1 MVDLAVIVV
10 TYNSERVINSLLDS
24 LPAACRGV
32 HIDVVVVDN
41 GSADETRK
49 VVEARSDCRLLRS
62 SNVGYAGGINA
73 GVTFAAPASAVLI
86 LNPDVVLL
94 PDSIAPLL
102 ARLRQPGV
110 GIVVPRVLNFDGTL
124 HTSLRREPSLLRALG
139 LGGTARPA
147 LAEYITELS
156 SYDLA
161 GPVDWALG
169 AVMAVSSTCL
179 KALGGWDASYFLY
192 SEETDFC
199 LRARDLGWETWYEP
213 LATAMHIGGGSG
225 RTHKTHVMQIVNRVR
240 LYARRHSR
248 PASLG
253 YLLLTILSEGSWI
266 LRGHAESR
274 AAVKALL
281 LPSRRP
287 VELNCGPGLITA
299 VADLLPAASRLINKA
314 IADGSTALCSD
325 NVASSHG
332 R

>member
-199 LRARDLGWETWYEP
+199 LRAGISDGRPGTNLCG
-213 LATAMHIGGGSG
+213 ATHVGGGSG
-225 RTHKTHVMQIVNRVR
+225 RTDKTHVMQIVNRVR
-240 LYARRHSR
+240 LYAGVTAGWL
-248 PASLG
+248 PWLSL
-253 YLLLTILSEGSWI
+253 TDD
-266 LRGHAESR
+266 AF
-274 AAVKALL
+274 
-281 LPSRRP
+281 
-287 VELNCGPGLITA
+287 
-299 VADLLPAASRLINKA
+299 
-314 IADGSTALCSD
+314 
-325 NVASSHG
+325 G